1 MAPGLALFY
10 QGFAG
15 RAETRSAVLVS
26 MVALFTAGA
35 QWALFGY
42 SLAFGPSLHG
52 VVGRLTHP
60 CLIGLAGQRHGN
72 VSALAFALF
81 QMARAGVGA
90 AIVATALSTRFQPK
104 AQVTI
109 VLLWSTLVYDPITHW
124 VWGEHGWLAALG
136 AVDFT
141 GGTVVHLVA
150 GVSALVCVVVCRK
163 LGSGHGVVS
172 PRMAAALAPVGV
184 ALVGLG
190 CFAFASGDAISG
202 RGLGVQAF
210 VVTALGGL
218 GGAGGWSVGDSGT
231 GRWRHSATGL
241 CAGVVVGLAAVA
253 VGGGY
258 VSSWSALAI
267 GFIAGAI
274 ARGTSR
280 GVTAGLV
287 AGVLA
292 IAAAAGYVSPSTA
305 FAIAGVGGGVC
316 YAAVRFKRR
325 LGDDRSFDVFGIH
338 AMGGLAGGLLTGI
351 LAHSGVRGA
360 NGALF
365 GNVRLLAVQLVAC
378 VATALYAGLMT
389 RAILVVVDAMFHLS
403 PHRSTEGGLLG
414 RAPLES
420 PGRVGL

>member
-1 MAPGLALFY
+1 
-10 QGFAG
+10 
-15 RAETRSAVLVS
+15 
-26 MVALFTAGA
+26 
-35 QWALFGY
+35 
-42 SLAFGPSLHG
+42 
-52 VVGRLTHP
+52 
-60 CLIGLAGQRHGN
+60 
-72 VSALAFALF
+72 
-81 QMARAGVGA
+81 
-90 AIVATALSTRFQPK
+90 
-104 AQVTI
+104 
-109 VLLWSTLVYDPITHW
+109 
-124 VWGEHGWLAALG
+124 
-136 AVDFT
+136 
-141 GGTVVHLVA
+141 
-150 GVSALVCVVVCRK
+150 
-163 LGSGHGVVS
+163 
-172 PRMAAALAPVGV
+172 
-184 ALVGLG
+184 
-190 CFAFASGDAISG
+190 
-202 RGLGVQAF
+202 
-210 VVTALGGL
+210 
-218 GGAGGWSVGDSGT
+218 
-231 GRWRHSATGL
+231 
-241 CAGVVVGLAAVA
+241 VVVGLAAVA

>member
-1 MAPGLALFY
+1 MRVFVVLGPVGVIASVNPGDTVRLLFCSGVVLLMAPGLALFY

-35 QWALFGY
+35 QWAVFGY
-42 SLAFGPSLHG
+42 SLAFGASLHG

-124 VWGEHGWLAALG
+124 VWGERGWLAALG
-136 AVDFT
+136 AVDFA

-150 GVSALVCVVVCRK
+150 GVSALVCVVVCQK
-163 LGSGHGVVS
+163 LRSGQGVGSS
-172 PRMAAALAPVGV
+172 RMAAGFDPAGV

-190 CFAFASGDAISG
+190 CFAFAAGDAISG

-210 VVTALGGL
+210 VATALGGL
-218 GGAGGWSVGDSGT
+218 GGAGGWSVGDSGA
-231 GRWRHSATGL
+231 GRWHHSATGL

-258 VSSWSALAI
+258 VSS
-267 GFIAGAI
+267 
-274 ARGTSR
+274 SR
-280 GVTAGLV
+280 GATAGLV
-287 AGVLA
+287 AGLLA

-365 GNVRLLAVQLVAC
+365 GNVRLLAV
-378 VATALYAGLMT
+378 
-389 RAILVVVDAMFHLS
+389 
-403 PHRSTEGGLLG
+403 
-414 RAPLES
+414 
-420 PGRVGL
+420 